1 MVKAAEKPRGVGP
14 RLRQLRIEAGLT
26 QAQLAER
33 AGVADATLSRIERNR
48 LNPSV
53 RLARELARALGAK
66 VDALFDAGE
75 RPAKK
80 PALRNSEARLLALVR
95 DLDDAQVDDVAKA
108 VKLLLHVGRRGAS
121 APR

>member
-53 RLARELARALGAK
+53 RLAGALARALGAK
-66 VDALFDAGE
+66 MDALFERSEKAG
-75 RPAKK
+75 KK
-80 PALRNSEARLLALVR
+80 PALRPSEARLLAIVH
-95 DLDDAQVDDVAKA
+95 DFDDAGVDDVTKA
-108 VKLLLHVGRRGAS
+108 VKLLLQVGRRGAS
-121 APR
+121 GPR